1 MDKIEE
7 IKSKID
13 IVTLVS
19 EYVDL
24 KKTGR
29 NYKGLSPFKS
39 ENTPSFVVSPDKE
52 IAYCFA
58 TNQGGDIFEFYQL
71 VENVSFKEAV
81 QALAEKTGV
90 VLDNFNYSKEESS
103 KDRKLKEDLY
113 EIHKIAAS
121 FFMNNLWNPEDKVAK
136 SLLEYLDK
144 RGITSETIRKYKI
157 GYAGAKSDELSL
169 FLLKQGFSRE
179 SLVASGVSY
188 AKGTDLGRLQD
199 RFRERLIIPIADG
212 NGRVVA
218 FGGRIIRDDQNP
230 KYLNSPET
238 DIYKKNKI
246 LFGFD
251 LAKQSIRQEEKVIVV
266 EGYFD
271 QIACYQ
277 AGIQNVVAVSG
288 TALTNGHLRLL
299 KRFAHEVV
307 LCFDSD
313 NAGQQAMLRS
323 SEIAYEEG
331 LNVKVLSISGG
342 YKDPAESLQ
351 SGETFRDDVENSY
364 DFHDYVLKNY
374 FLNIPEESRYSP
386 SNVNKFL
393 ELIFPVLHKVESFIT
408 KDVVLRQL
416 ASKLRVK
423 VDVLYAELKRYDD
436 SQKSRKKVVPKKNN
450 AVNPKRV
457 LILEEQLWSYFFLE
471 PKIFEKFAEQ
481 IYEKSFIWD
490 EKEVY
495 NLFLHYYN
503 EAALDKV
510 TINLLKGIAQLYE
523 KYSINILQIE
533 SMLTGDVD
541 ISYLVGQLFDRIQK
555 EYKKKKLEEIILK
568 LKSLPSKEINTD
580 THRKLLEQFNK
591 INTM

>member
-90 VLDNFNYSKEESS
+90 ALDNFNYSKEESS

-331 LNVKVLSISGG
+331 LNVKVLSISEG

-457 LILEEQLWSYFFLE
+457 LTLEEQLWSYFFLE

-503 EAALDKV
+503 EATLDKV